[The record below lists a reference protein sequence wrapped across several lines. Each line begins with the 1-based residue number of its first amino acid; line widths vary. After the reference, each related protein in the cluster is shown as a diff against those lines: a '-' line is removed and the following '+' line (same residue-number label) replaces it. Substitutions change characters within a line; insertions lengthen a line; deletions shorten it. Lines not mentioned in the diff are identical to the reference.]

1 MSSCIFIVDEN
12 LEPLVSKNIKAV
24 PNLQG
29 ILRLF
34 KSAYK
39 TQSAPVI
46 SAANFH
52 FVHVKRDSL
61 VFLAA
66 IHTYDAGANIMSIST
81 FLDQFH
87 FLLKKYLGVQSLDR
101 NMVLDNV
108 LLVMELIDET
118 LDFGIVQV
126 TDASIMK
133 DYIRVKVN
141 LPDDKIIEGLPDDDD
156 DNDDNDD
163 EDRQGKN
170 VDKSK
175 SGEVSGKPNLYS
187 FLQQTKRKTFS
198 GKSSISGGSAQKSDD
213 QNEEVYNSY
222 IARTTIMPV
231 SWRAKGIHYGKNEFF
246 LDVVEQVQYLMDFE
260 SKIIKKNLIH
270 GKICCK
276 SYLSGMPKLT
286 IALNKLSQQ
295 DDQFLSHTKFHECVS
310 LEALNE
316 KSIQFIPPDGDFVLC
331 QYELKR
337 HVRDQPMLK
346 LVSFNVKPKLQKF
359 KIQVSLS
366 IETHFKARNTTSKLS
381 LKLPLS
387 RLFQEYQIDL
397 SKPARFKSDSGKV
410 LFNLSDDFLLWEID
424 SMRGGHGETQLSMTA
439 EFSLFNKKQYDEEQ
453 QALRHSMNPPPLREG
468 PKLEELYDQ
477 VHRESVK
484 SNLASRLLTINF
496 EIPYCACSGLQVEYL
511 KIVEDQLQYQSFPWV
526 RYKTISD
533 EEYGYFI

>member
-34 KSAYK
+34 KSVYK
-39 TQSAPVI
+39 SESPPVASAGE
-46 SAANFH
+46 FH
-52 FVHVKRDSL
+52 FVNVKRDSL

-66 IHTYDAGANIMSIST
+66 IHAYDSRVNVMLVAT

-87 FLLKKYLGVQSLDR
+87 YLLKKYLGVPSLDR

-108 LLVMELIDET
+108 LLIMELIDET
-118 LDFGIVQV
+118 VDFGVVQV
-126 TDASIMK
+126 TDASIMR

-141 LPDDKIIEGLPDDDD
+141 LPDTKTIEALED
-156 DNDDNDD
+156 DD
-163 EDRQGKN
+163 EDSDSKDSSKGKKG
-170 VDKSK
+170 KS
-175 SGEVSGKPNLYS
+175 SGKPSLYG
-187 FLQQTKRKTFS
+187 FLQQTKHKALK
-198 GKSSISGGSAQKSDD
+198 GKSSHGDSSQKDD
-213 QNEEVYNSY
+213 EEDEEEEVYNSY

-231 SWRAKGIHYGKNEFF
+231 SWRAKGIHYAKNEFF

-260 SKIIKKNLIH
+260 SNIIKKNLIH

-295 DDQFLSHTKFHECVS
+295 DEQFLSHTKFHECVS
-310 LEALNE
+310 LEALGE

-337 HVRDQPMLK
+337 HVRDLPMLK

-359 KIQVSLS
+359 KIQISLS
-366 IETHFKARNTTSKLS
+366 IETHFKARNATSKLN
-381 LKLPLS
+381 LKVPLS
-387 RLFQEYQIDL
+387 RVFQEFKIDL
-397 SKPARFKSDSGKV
+397 SKPARFKSDTGKV
-410 LFNLSDDFLLWEID
+410 LFNLSDDFLLWEIE
-424 SMRGGHGETQLSMTA
+424 SMKGGHGETQVSMTA
-439 EFSLFNKKQYDEEQ
+439 EFSLFNKEQYDRDQEE
-453 QALRHSMNPPPLREG
+453 LRHSMNPPPLREG
-468 PKLEELYDQ
+468 PKLEQLYDQ
-477 VHRESVK
+477 VHEEVEG
-484 SNLASRLLTINF
+484 SNLASRLLTMKF
-496 EIPYCACSGLQVEYL
+496 EVPYCACSGLKVEYL
-511 KIVEDQLQYQSFPWV
+511 KIVEDQLEYQSFPWV

-533 EEYGYFI
+533 EEYGYFV

>member
-39 TQSAPVI
+39 RESPPVI
-46 SAANFH
+46 SAENFH
-52 FVHVKRDSL
+52 FVYVKRDSL

-66 IHTYDAGANIMSIST
+66 IYAYDAGANIMSVST

-87 FLLKKYLGVQSLDR
+87 FLLRKYLGVQSLDR

-108 LLVMELIDET
+108 LLIMELIDET
-118 LDFGIVQV
+118 VDFGIVQV

-141 LPDDKIIEGLPDDDD
+141 LPDERIIEGLPDDDD
-156 DNDDNDD
+156 EEE
-163 EDRQGKN
+163 EDKTRRA
-170 VDKSK
+170 
-175 SGEVSGKPNLYS
+175 EVSAKSNLYS
-187 FLQQTKRKTFS
+187 FLQQTKLKTFS
-198 GKSSISGGSAQKSDD
+198 GKSSIRGNSAQTSDD

-246 LDVVEQVQYLMDFE
+246 LDVVEQVQYVMDF
-260 SKIIKKNLIH
+260 KANIIKKNLIH

-286 IALNKLSQQ
+286 IALNKLSER

-310 LEALNE
+310 LEALSE

-337 HVRDQPMLK
+337 HVRDQPLLK

-359 KIQVSLS
+359 KIQISLS
-366 IETHFKARNTTSKLS
+366 IETHFKTRNATSKLS
-381 LKLPLS
+381 LKVPLS

-424 SMRGGHGETQLSMTA
+424 SMKGGHGETQLSMTA
-439 EFSLFNKKQYDEEQ
+439 EFSLFNKKQYDEQ
-453 QALRHSMNPPPLREG
+453 QEALRHSMNPPPLREG

-477 VHRESVK
+477 VHETSVG
-484 SNLASRLLTINF
+484 SNLSSRLLSMNF
-496 EIPYCACSGLQVEYL
+496 EIPYYACSGLQVEYL
-511 KIVEDQLQYQSFPWV
+511 KIVEDQLEYQSFPWV